1 MQPLSMADLQ
11 GQLNQVATQADQK
24 QKLEAYKQLLHA
36 LMAAPSI
43 TSFNAF
49 IDHSKALCALHKA
62 PLDAA
67 DPPTPAGPLAVVSDE
82 VPLVISRQVIQLLA
96 QELRKTPPDV
106 HKPVAQQ

>member
-49 IDHSKALCALHKA
+49 IDHSKPLCALHKA
-62 PLDAA
+62 RLDAA
-67 DPPTPAGPLAVVSDE
+67 DPPA
-82 VPLVISRQVIQLLA
+82 
-96 QELRKTPPDV
+96 PPDPLQWFLTRSRSSSAAKSYSCSPRSSAR
-106 HKPVAQQ
+106 HRRTSTNP

>member
-36 LMAAPSI
+36 LMAAPSL

-49 IDHSKALCALHKA
+49 IDHSEPPCALHEA
-62 PLDAA
+62 VWTLLTCLLPLLPMQWCLTRCPWLSAA
-67 DPPTPAGPLAVVSDE
+67 RSY
-82 VPLVISRQVIQLLA
+82 SC
-96 QELRKTPPDV
+96 
-106 HKPVAQQ
+106 